1 MELKTPMYESH
12 LKLKGKM
19 VPFARYLL
27 PVQYETGV
35 IKEHMAVRSNA
46 GLFDVSHMGEFL
58 LTGKDAFT
66 NLQKIVSN
74 DISKM
79 VKGQVKYSPICNE
92 KGGVVDDVL
101 IYKFDEHEYFIVV
114 NASNRHKD
122 YSFMKEYM
130 TGDVVFHDVSDTYAQ
145 VALQGPKSNEI
156 LSKVVPSM
164 EEVPSK
170 YYTFNSNVLVNGISC
185 IISRTG
191 YTGEDGFELY
201 CESSKGS
208 KLFEDLLEA
217 GHCYGLIPCGLGA
230 RDTLRLEAAMPLYGH
245 EMNEEITPLE
255 AGLSFAVKLN
265 KDDFIGK
272 EALISKEVNKVRVGL
287 KLVER
292 GIAREGAE
300 VFHGDKKIGVVTS
313 GTHSPYF
320 NYPIAMAQIDMDY
333 AQIEEVNVLI
343 RNKPVLA
350 KVVPLPFYKREK

>member
-1 MELKTPMYESH
+1 
-12 LKLKGKM
+12 
-19 VPFARYLL
+19 
-27 PVQYETGV
+27 
-35 IKEHMAVRSNA
+35 
-46 GLFDVSHMGEFL
+46 
-58 LTGKDAFT
+58 
-66 NLQKIVSN
+66 
-74 DISKM
+74 
-79 VKGQVKYSPICNE
+79 
-92 KGGVVDDVL
+92 
-101 IYKFDEHEYFIVV
+101 
-114 NASNRHKD
+114 
-122 YSFMKEYM
+122 MKEYM
-130 TGDVVFHDVSDTYAQ
+130 TGDVVFKDVSDTYAQ

-164 EEVPSK
+164 EEIPNK
-170 YYTFNSNVLVNGISC
+170 YYTFNSNILVNGIPC

-217 GHCYGLIPCGLGA
+217 GFCYGLIPCGLGA

-272 EALISKEVNKVRVGL
+272 EVLISKEVNKVRVGL

-350 KVVPLPFYKREK
+350 NVVPLPFYKREK